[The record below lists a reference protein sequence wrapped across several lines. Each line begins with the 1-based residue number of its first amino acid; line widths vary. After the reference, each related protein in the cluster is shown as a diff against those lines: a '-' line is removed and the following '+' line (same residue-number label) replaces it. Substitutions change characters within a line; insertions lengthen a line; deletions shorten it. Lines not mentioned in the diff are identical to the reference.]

1 MSLPELELQEK
12 RKKRLEKFITEYC
25 GLCRLYRVHIM
36 SDPHAG
42 SLFLNCE
49 PMFMGD
55 MGFQDRI
62 TNHVK
67 ELRDSI

>member
-25 GLCRLYRVHIM
+25 GLCRLYRVHVM
-36 SDPHAG
+36 SDPHSG
-42 SLFLNCE
+42 SSCLNYE
-49 PMFMGD
+49 SVFMD
-55 MGFQDRI
+55 DKRFQQWI
-62 TNHVK
+62 TDHVT